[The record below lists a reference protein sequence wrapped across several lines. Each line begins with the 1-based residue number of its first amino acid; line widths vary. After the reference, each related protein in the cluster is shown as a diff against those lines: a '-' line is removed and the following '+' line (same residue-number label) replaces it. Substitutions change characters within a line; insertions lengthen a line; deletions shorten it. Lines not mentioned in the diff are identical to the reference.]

1 MISSKES
8 GSLILLRLS
17 GMGFNVLDSGSPVKV
32 ARPDQRRDVW
42 LWGGLNDNA
51 GGWLACAWF
60 ARKSRVRSTVVL

>member
-1 MISSKES
+1 
-8 GSLILLRLS
+8 
-17 GMGFNVLDSGSPVKV
+17 MGFNVLDSGSPEKV

-42 LWGGLNDNA
+42 LRGGSNDNA